1 MEPINW
7 LHLRALALLALF
19 GVFVMYALL
28 AGSWQNWHLRRRAPR
43 VTKQDASTTTLHG
56 IPT

>member
-7 LHLRALALLALF
+7 LHLRALTLLALF

-28 AGSWQNWHLRRRAPR
+28 AGSWLQDFD
-43 VTKQDASTTTLHG
+43 KQLQ
-56 IPT
+56 